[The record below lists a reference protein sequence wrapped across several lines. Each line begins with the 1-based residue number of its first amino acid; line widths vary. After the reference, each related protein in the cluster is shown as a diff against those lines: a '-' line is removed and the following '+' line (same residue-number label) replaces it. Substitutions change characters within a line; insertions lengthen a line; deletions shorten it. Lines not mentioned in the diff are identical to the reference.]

1 MPDPIVPNDHL
12 ITLYHAGVRQIDI
25 AKHYGLA
32 TTETLRLQ
40 ERRLGLAPRRK
51 GVRPPSPTVKDV
63 LGVDPVRRYK
73 TVKPPSA
80 QQVRFELVKAMV
92 PDRWYRAVDLAQETG
107 IPLTRVRANTRK
119 LFVMGVLRYEIAGRN
134 KDGGKYQLNLKRPE

>member
-12 ITLYHAGVRQIDI
+12 IALYHAGVRQIDI

-40 ERRLGLAPRRK
+40 ERKLGLAPRIK
-51 GVRPPSPTVKDV
+51 GARPPSPTVKDV
-63 LGVDPVRRYK
+63 LGIDPVRRYK
-73 TVKPPSA
+73 TVKPPTP
-80 QQVRFELVKAMV
+80 QQVRLELVKAMV
-92 PDRWYRAVDLAQETG
+92 PDRWYSAVDLAQETG

-119 LFVMGVLRYEIAGRN
+119 LCLMGLLRYEITDRKKNGAR
-134 KDGGKYQLNLKRPE
+134 YQLNLKRPE